1 CVCSPRARLGFG
13 QWANREPAVD
23 RLAGRSVIGA
33 SASFAHAR
41 ANGSKCPRLFSNRG
55 GRVKFSN
62 RGGRVKLGLK
72 LAFAG
77 VMVLS
82 GVGGPPHDG
91 CQGCDA
97 ARCEAI

>member
-1 CVCSPRARLGFG
+1 MRAAFGRKAEAQLELGCF
-13 QWANREPAVD
+13 R
-23 RLAGRSVIGA
+23 
-33 SASFAHAR
+33 F
-41 ANGSKCPRLFSNRG
+41 CPRLFSNRG

-82 GVGGPPHDG
+82 GVGCPPHDG

>member
-1 CVCSPRARLGFG
+1 MHQAGFRAQCRAALRYAVRRAAAAAVAQWRVGVAGPNLIGNVC
-13 QWANREPAVD
+13 
-23 RLAGRSVIGA
+23 
-33 SASFAHAR
+33 H
-41 ANGSKCPRLFSNRG
+41 GSRPFSNRG
-55 GRVKFSN
+55 ARVKF
-62 RGGRVKLGLK
+62 GVK

-82 GVGGPPHDG
+82 GVGCPPHDG